1 MDIAEKTDL
10 VFRVRKHLM
19 DLAPHSKEREQARL
33 MEELLAAHERLRAA
47 AHEAWACDRFGPL
60 DSFFDA

>member
-10 VFRVRKHLM
+10 IFRVRKHLA
-19 DLAPHSKEREQARL
+19 DLAPHIKEREQARL
-33 MEELLAAHERLRAA
+33 LEELLAAHERLRAA
-47 AHEAWACDRFGPL
+47 ARQAWSGDRFGPL